1 MKVTEVS
8 NAILVLDTEVSSNI
22 RKAKSRSELDFS
34 YSLDPLYERA
44 VGGKKDE
51 ESFTPVNDADG
62 TDTEGIDAESDTDSG
77 IDTESQPT
85 DNTEKDS

>member
-1 MKVTEVS
+1 M
-8 NAILVLDTEVSSNI
+8 
-22 RKAKSRSELDFS
+22 REL
-34 YSLDPLYERA
+34 LE
-44 VGGKKDE
+44 GKKDE